1 MCCVSVYCTL
11 IDQRLFLLPCVRV
24 VVYLELHNF
33 PKLTFN
39 DYKQLKLKL
48 QAKIRNWN
56 TVLISFGKFGGTTAT
71 GCAQLVVTAF

>member
-11 IDQRLFLLPCVRV
+11 IDRRVFLLPCVCGFF
-24 VVYLELHNF
+24 LELHNF
-33 PKLTFN
+33 PELTFN

-48 QAKIRNWN
+48 QAKIHNWN
-56 TVLISFGKFGGTTAT
+56 TVLISFGKFGGTTAS